1 MDLSILKRKEE
12 IVSWTPVR
20 WPESYFMSMI
30 VSKIIVVFEELFFF
44 FFWSLQSDYLVVL
57 FLAEVIS
64 PMIMF
69 EESDSKLG
77 NLCV

>member
-44 FFWSLQSDYLVVL
+44 WSLQSDYLVVL
-57 FLAEVIS
+57 FLSGVIS

>member
-1 MDLSILKRKEE
+1 
-12 IVSWTPVR
+12 
-20 WPESYFMSMI
+20 MI

-44 FFWSLQSDYLVVL
+44 DHC
-57 FLAEVIS
+57 EVIIWLSFSCLRLLVS

-77 NLCV
+77 NLSV